1 MLTAD
6 VSLGADVA
14 AGENIPGLFFSES
27 FDDPNLAG
35 RGWYDGNKF
44 KISEKDACAGKGCI
58 EYRWKKNSTSPITSA
73 GVRRLIEPTEV
84 VYLRFYIRLSDGWG
98 WSGRSYHPHM
108 MHFLTTENS
117 KYHGPAASHLTLYI
131 EPVNGK
137 LRLAATDIQN
147 KDAPHGLTQG
157 PLRGGYNGRH
167 YDSEEALFDDA
178 KWHCIEAMFK
188 LNSLDMKND
197 KPNSD
202 GRLRGWFDG
211 KLVVERNDV
220 VFRSTD
226 FPEMKFNQFLLLP
239 YFGPGLLPHEQTL
252 WIDELAVGNQ
262 RIGRFGRDPHI
273 LTPKP
278 SDKHRRE
285 GGKDVRG
292 TGFQPVK
299 TQPRWPR
306 HLPQSSG
313 EYLGHEWHIDENH
326 LMWWD
331 GKPYIPFGGFGITPG
346 NEFELNTFNLWIDFD
361 PFIEKPQYTRK
372 QHRADIARKLG
383 AISKVGGTC
392 IVQFSMAL
400 PHIPEGPKPGMR
412 WREPEGGI
420 DGSRLADPEVKR
432 GILKVW
438 EYYAPAVRKEC
449 VRAIVLW
456 NEINVWR
463 WPERMSVDKYGQVLS
478 EYAREVKRMVGD
490 LPVCF
495 KVVGTWNAAAVIA
508 GAAAADGLGFDVWFT
523 KPDDARAQE
532 EIERALWML
541 EGRQKKTT
549 WFFIAEGGRGIT
561 EGGTDEAKDVENY
574 WDNWPP
580 LRSKTEAQ
588 GILRAYVRSGAKG
601 FIYNGPTSELGSN
614 YRSSYRWLGELK
626 PEIVDLM
633 VTMKRPSPEER

>member
-1 MLTAD
+1 MKGRGTSFLTSALVLTLSIPMLTAD

-44 KISEKDACAGKGCI
+44 KISEKDACAGQGCI
-58 EYRWKKNSTSPITSA
+58 EYRWKKNSTSPVTSA
-73 GVRRLIEPTEV
+73 GIRRLIEPTEV
-84 VYLRFYIRLSDGWG
+84 VYLRFYIKLSDGWG

-157 PLRGGYNGRH
+157 PLRGGYNGKF
-167 YDSEEALFDDA
+167 YDSEEVLFDDA
-178 KWHCIEAMFK
+178 KWHCVEAMFK

-211 KLVVERNDV
+211 KLVIEHNDV

-226 FPEMKFNQFLLLP
+226 FPEMKFNQFLLTP

-262 RIGRFGRDPHI
+262 RIGR
-273 LTPKP
+273 L
-278 SDKHRRE
+278 
-285 GGKDVRG
+285 GKAR
-292 TGFQPVK
+292 
-299 TQPRWPR
+299 PRWPR

-313 EYLGHEWHIDENH
+313 EYLGQKWHIDESH

-331 GKPYIPFGGFGITPG
+331 GKPYVPFGGFGIKPG
-346 NEFELNTFNLWIDFD
+346 NEFGLNTFNLWIDFD
-361 PFIEKPQYTRK
+361 PFIEKSHYTRK
-372 QHRADIARKLG
+372 QHRADIAKKLD
-383 AISKVGGTC
+383 AITKAGGTC

-432 GILKVW
+432 AILKVW

-449 VRAIVLW
+449 VRAVVLW

-495 KVVGTWNAAAVIA
+495 KVAGTWNAAAVIA

-523 KPDDARAQE
+523 KPDDVRAQE

-549 WFFIAEGGRGIT
+549 WFFIAEGGRGIA
-561 EGGTDEAKDVENY
+561 EGGTDEAKDVKNY

-580 LRSKTEAQ
+580 FRSKTDAQ
-588 GILRAYVRSGAKG
+588 GILRAYVRAGAKG
-601 FIYNGPTSELGSN
+601 FIYNGPTSEPTSK
-614 YRSSYRWLGELK
+614 YHDSYRWLGELK

-633 VTMKRPSPEER
+633 VTFNTSILR